1 MRPLAITGLG
11 VASPLGIGWP
21 AFQAGLSAPA
31 GAAFTTTPTSFTAP
45 THPALRVAEIAHFD
59 PRPVVGDKGLRNNDR
74 LTRLL
79 LVAARLGLEHAGI
92 KRDGAFLA
100 LGPMEVGVCASTA
113 YGSLEAIHELDAVAR
128 LEDPRYLNPARFPNT
143 VINSSVG
150 YVSIWE
156 ELRAFNAT
164 VTNGPTGGLDAFDAA
179 SLWIDA
185 GRAKAVLTGG
195 AEAMSEGLWQAF
207 RRLGAL
213 DEHPEVWSPGD
224 PRSRGLRLGEGA
236 CLVVLEDLVQ
246 ARGRGATVH
255 AEVLGYG
262 AAFEPAE
269 ASQPMVHVSAGALA
283 RAVRTALTDAGV
295 ERSRVAFAVSG
306 LSGLGVLDG
315 PERSAI
321 AESLGDVAV
330 RSPKSWCG
338 ETLGAAGAFGVAAA
352 VEWLSGERA
361 GDCAVVTSVGFYGNA
376 SALII
381 RRPE

>member
-1 MRPLAITGLG
+1 VRPLAITGLG
-11 VASPLGIGWP
+11 VASPLGLGWD
-21 AFQAGLSAPA
+21 AFRAALAAPP
-31 GAAFTTTPTSFTAP
+31 GAAFTTAPTSFGAAA
-45 THPALRVAEIAHFD
+45 HPALRVAEIAGFD

-79 LVAARLGLEHAGI
+79 LVAARLGLEHAGL
-92 KRDGAFLA
+92 KRGGAFVE
-100 LGPMEVGVCASTA
+100 LGPTDVGVCASTA

-156 ELRAFNAT
+156 ELRALNAT

-179 SLWIDA
+179 SLWLDA

-195 AEAMSEGLWQAF
+195 GEAMSEGLWHAF

-213 DEHPEVWSPGD
+213 DESPELWSPGD

-236 CLVVLEDLVQ
+236 CLVALEELAA
-246 ARGRGATVH
+246 ARARGATVH
-255 AEVLGYG
+255 AEVVGYG
-262 AAFEPAE
+262 AAFEPAGE
-269 ASQPMVHVSAGALA
+269 GQPMVHVSATALA
-283 RAVRTALTDAGV
+283 RAVTAALAGLD
-295 ERSRVAFAVSG
+295 RARVTMAVSG
-306 LSGLGVLDG
+306 LSGLPALDG
-315 PERSAI
+315 PERAAL
-321 AESLGDVAV
+321 AESLGGVEV
-330 RSPKSWCG
+330 RCPKAWLG
-338 ETLGAAGAFGVAAA
+338 ETLGAAGAFGAAA
-352 VEWLSGERA
+352 AAGWLADGRA

-376 SALII
+376 SALVV